1 MTSKMFGLPSTQATR
16 SKTWGALRASAIG
29 LSMVVASTAWA
40 APTVVF
46 VATDQADTVAGQDL
60 WRYDY
65 TITGPGDAFG
75 LVNLLFDYTKYTN
88 LMSQTTDPALSL
100 LPDTQPDT
108 GAGTQADGLV
118 KVSLD
123 SGLAAGQTAAF
134 SVDFVWLGGLAAAP
148 GAQPFEYVDAAGF
161 PAGGGRTS
169 PQAGGGTVPEPS
181 ALLLAA
187 TALLALS
194 ARRRRGASA

>member
-1 MTSKMFGLPSTQATR
+1 MTSKMIAMPRTQKPHSGA
-16 SKTWGALRASAIG
+16 WGALRASAVG
-29 LSMVVASTAWA
+29 LSMMAACAAWA
-40 APTVVF
+40 APTVIF
-46 VATDQADTVAGQDL
+46 TATDLVDIAAGEDL

-75 LVNLLFDYTKYTN
+75 LVKLLFDYTKYAN
-88 LMSQTTDPALSL
+88 LTSQTADPALTL
-100 LPDTQPDT
+100 LNTPPNT
-108 GAGTQADGLV
+108 GLQADGIV
-118 KVSLD
+118 TVSLD
-123 SGLAAGQTAAF
+123 TGLTAAETAAF

-148 GAQPFEYVDAAGF
+148 GAQPFEYVDAAGSL
-161 PAGGGRTS
+161 AGGGPTS

-194 ARRRRGASA
+194 ARRKRGASA

>member
-1 MTSKMFGLPSTQATR
+1 MTSKMIAMPRTQKPHSGA
-16 SKTWGALRASAIG
+16 WGALRASAIG

-60 WRYDY
+60 WRYVY
-65 TITGPGDAFG
+65 TITGPGDVLG
-75 LVNLLFDYTKYTN
+75 LVNLLFDYTKYAN
-88 LMSQTTDPALSL
+88 LMSQTADPALSL
-100 LPDTQPDT
+100 QRDVQPDT
-108 GAGTQADGLV
+108 GLPADGIV
-118 KVSLD
+118 TVSLET
-123 SGLAAGQTAAF
+123 GLAAAKTAAF
-134 SVDFVWLGGLAAAP
+134 LVDFVWLGGLAAAP

-169 PQAGGGTVPEPS
+169 PQAGGGSVPEPS

-194 ARRRRGASA
+194 ARRKRGTSA